1 MTNDKQTCLFSVHAC
16 FVAQSCSSQSMG
28 FFRQEYWNGLP
39 FPPPGDLPNPGM
51 EPMSPVSPA
60 LHAYSLPSEP
70 PGKPCLFFVGNVI
83 SLDKKQICA
92 LLQETQSPFSKII
105 CTTNSLELA
114 SLLLTSAEMWHFS
127 PSKIHSLYLHCPTS
141 HWAIW
146 PTVFAN
152 SLAIEA
158 RMHHRSVLWTVK
170 QREACRLRREVQGGS
185 GCQSEVST
193 RCSGGDVEL
202 DTQPGAWETGPGWR
216 PKMGIV
222 CKGTILVLWGG
233 VRSPGNEYEGPRDKT
248 WGPAMSPVRETP
260 GDLEGP
266 Q

>member
-114 SLLLTSAEMWHFS
+114 SLLLTSAEM
-127 PSKIHSLYLHCPTS
+127 
-141 HWAIW
+141 
-146 PTVFAN
+146 
-152 SLAIEA
+152 
-158 RMHHRSVLWTVK
+158 
-170 QREACRLRREVQGGS
+170 
-185 GCQSEVST
+185 
-193 RCSGGDVEL
+193 
-202 DTQPGAWETGPGWR
+202 
-216 PKMGIV
+216 
-222 CKGTILVLWGG
+222 
-233 VRSPGNEYEGPRDKT
+233 
-248 WGPAMSPVRETP
+248 
-260 GDLEGP
+260 
-266 Q
+266 